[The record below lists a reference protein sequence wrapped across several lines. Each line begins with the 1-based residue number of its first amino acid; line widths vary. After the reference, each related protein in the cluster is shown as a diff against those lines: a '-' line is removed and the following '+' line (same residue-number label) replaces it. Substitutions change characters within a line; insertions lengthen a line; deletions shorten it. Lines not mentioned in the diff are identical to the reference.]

1 MGKKLLNA
9 TQIKLQAYQN
19 TRYSGTLARIEKL
32 LEQLTLEHRSGLRET
47 SVISNS
53 SLESVE
59 EGDQIIWFQISKEL
73 EDVGITQSMVAEHK
87 DFITSWIKRALLKG
101 DFDEISP
108 CRSGTLSP
116 QCWNIVASSNATLH
130 DSQRKSKLNYN
141 YGYTNS
147 PATLSSGDFPFK
159 ASMSYEINIA
169 LTDLC
174 VRLCTACRYR
184 TRYTTFGEAAA
195 HLCQFHPRLK
205 RMTTEGP
212 QLGAWSEDC
221 ISVVYGS
228 VPCVDKPVFH
238 GSVKPKT
245 AAAEAERISIAQLP
259 TEMIPFTDQQALRD
273 RDERYFGLHISKS
286 DHEHYLGHDVT
297 ISDHYAS
304 AFLVHASHQITNI
317 HSGKY
322 LGFSPN
328 DNSDPIRPSVTFA
341 DSHDAPRWRVVPY
354 ERGSYQLFV
363 DVSGTEM
370 VLSIRCGEDL
380 RYKAYLTPPKAEHQL
395 RIFQWTLECMGQAS
409 PLFKIRHNSHV
420 GLSLDMDAHDGQLW
434 LSKEKTCA
442 SQLWSFLQ

>member
-1 MGKKLLNA
+1 M
-9 TQIKLQAYQN
+9 
-19 TRYSGTLARIEKL
+19 
-32 LEQLTLEHRSGLRET
+32 
-47 SVISNS
+47 ISNS

-87 DFITSWIKRALLKG
+87 DFVTSWIKRALLKG
-101 DFDEISP
+101 DFDEITP

-116 QCWNIVASSNATLH
+116 QRWNIVASSNVTLH
-130 DSQRKSKLNYN
+130 DSPRRFKPNYS

-147 PATLSSGDFPFK
+147 SATLSLGDLPIK

-195 HLCQFHPRLK
+195 HLRQFHPRLK
-205 RMTTEGP
+205 RSITEGSE
-212 QLGAWSEDC
+212 LCAWSEDC

-228 VPCVDKPVFH
+228 VPCVDKPVSH
-238 GSVKPKT
+238 GSVKPKI
-245 AAAEAERISIAQLP
+245 AAGDGERINLAQLP
-259 TEMIPFTDQQALRD
+259 TEMIPFTDQQARRV
-273 RDERYFGLHISKS
+273 RDERYFGLHIGKS
-286 DHEHYLGHDVT
+286 DHEHYLGHDLA
-297 ISDHYAS
+297 ISDQHAS
-304 AFLVHASHQITNI
+304 AFLVHASHQIVNI
-317 HSGKY
+317 HNVKY

-328 DNSDPIRPSVTFA
+328 DNSDDVRPSVTFA
-341 DSHDAPRWRVVPY
+341 DSHDAPRWRVVPCG
-354 ERGSYQLFV
+354 RGSYQLFV

-380 RYKAYLTPPKAEHQL
+380 RYKAYLTTPKAEHQL
-395 RIFQWTLECMGQAS
+395 RIFQWTLDCVGQAS
-409 PLFKIRHNSHV
+409 PLFKIRHNSHI
-420 GLSLDMDAHDGQLW
+420 GLALDMDAHDGELW

-442 SQLWSFLQ
+442 SQLWFFLQ